1 MTTDRE
7 DINKGQAAPEDI
19 ENLEKALADEKKKA
33 EEYLAAWQ
41 RTQADFINYKR
52 RTEQEK
58 QEFNSYANANLV
70 CTILPVLDDLER
82 ALDAVPEEYAGH
94 DWVEGV
100 KLVERK
106 FKTVLEGQGVKPILC
121 LGMEFDPK
129 YHEALRRAR
138 GEEGTVVGELQKG
151 YMLNDKLLR
160 PAKVVVGSD
169 KEAAEKEPDTKE
181 EEENG

>member
-7 DINKGQAAPEDI
+7 DTNKEAVPPEDAD
-19 ENLEKALADEKKKA
+19 NLEQELAAEKKKA
-33 EEYLAAWQ
+33 GEYLAAWQ

-58 QEFNSYANANLV
+58 QEYNSFANASLV
-70 CTILPVLDDLER
+70 CAILPVLDDLER
-82 ALDAVPEEYAGH
+82 ALGAVPEEYAGH
-94 DWVEGV
+94 DWVAGV

-106 FKTVLEGQGVKPILC
+106 FKTILEGLGVKPILC

-129 YHEALRRAR
+129 YHEALRKAR

-151 YMLNDKLLR
+151 YTLNEKLLR
-160 PAKVVVGSD
+160 PARVVVGGG
-169 KEAAEKEPDTKE
+169 
-181 EEENG
+181 EEENAKKPDKKEADDNG

>member
-1 MTTDRE
+1 MTTDWDDKQGE
-7 DINKGQAAPEDI
+7 AAPEDAGD
-19 ENLEKALADEKKKA
+19 LAKALAAEKKKA

-41 RTQADFINYKR
+41 RAQADFINYKR

-58 QEFNSYANANLV
+58 QEYNSYANANLV
-70 CTILPVLDDLER
+70 CAILPVLDDLER

-94 DWVEGV
+94 DWVAGV

-106 FKTVLEGQGVKPILC
+106 FKTVLEGLGVKPILC

-129 YHEALRRAR
+129 YHEALRKAR

-151 YMLNDKLLR
+151 YTLNEKLLR
-160 PAKVVVGSD
+160 PARVVVGGGEEEHAKETDS
-169 KEAAEKEPDTKE
+169 KEAE
-181 EEENG
+181 

>member
-1 MTTDRE
+1 MTNDPE
-7 DINKGQAAPEDI
+7 EMNQEPAAPEDA
-19 ENLEKALADEKKKA
+19 ESLEKALAAEKKKA

-41 RTQADFINYKR
+41 RAQADFINYKR

-58 QEFNSYANANLV
+58 QECNSFANANLV
-70 CTILPVLDDLER
+70 CAILPVLDDLER
-82 ALDAVPEEYAGH
+82 ALDAVPEKYAGH

-100 KLVERK
+100 RLVERK

-151 YMLNDKLLR
+151 YTLNEKLLR
-160 PAKVVVGSD
+160 PARVVVGGGKEEA
-169 KEAAEKEPDTKE
+169 KEADMKEAE
-181 EEENG
+181 

>member
-1 MTTDRE
+1 MTTDWE
-7 DINKGQAAPEDI
+7 DTKKEPIAPEDA
-19 ENLEKALADEKKKA
+19 ENLEKALAAEKKKA

-41 RTQADFINYKR
+41 RAQADFINYKR

-58 QEFNSYANANLV
+58 QDYNSYANASLV
-70 CTILPVLDDLER
+70 CAILPVLDDLER

-100 KLVERK
+100 RLVERK
-106 FKTVLEGQGVKPILC
+106 FKTVLEGQGVRPILC

-138 GEEGTVVGELQKG
+138 GAEGTVVGELQKG
-151 YMLNDKLLR
+151 YTLNDKLLR
-160 PAKVVVGSD
+160 PAQVVVGSG
-169 KEAAEKEPDTKE
+169 KEEEAKEPDMKE